1 MKNRIFF
8 IIIAFILLVAG
19 SSTGAFAQEAAP
31 SADAGTGWID
41 IALYISYILIFI
53 CAIAAIV
60 LPLIQSAGDPKALL
74 KSGVGVLAI
83 VVVFGIAY
91 MLSGNEVTEQY
102 RQFGVLEGG
111 SKVIGGG
118 IITVYLLF
126 FIALAAIVYTEIMSI
141 IR

>member
-1 MKNRIFF
+1 
-8 IIIAFILLVAG
+8 
-19 SSTGAFAQEAAP
+19 
-31 SADAGTGWID
+31 
-41 IALYISYILIFI
+41 LIFI